1 MNDKRRPPSLH
12 RGPAPMQE
20 SPDPN
25 VITFAL
31 IMSNREVVTMT
42 VDRETR
48 DVVGQRISDAIAT
61 GGPLT
66 LHGADGQQTIVNTA
80 HVILVNVR

>member
-25 VITFAL
+25 VITFAFT
-31 IMSNREVVTMT
+31 MSNREVVTT
-42 VDRETR
+42 TTRRSEVDATAE
-48 DVVGQRISDAIAT
+48 GISEAIALHKT
-61 GGPLT
+61 LT
-66 LHGADGQQTIVNTA
+66 LHGSDGHLIIVNTA
-80 HVILVNVR
+80 HVILVSTR